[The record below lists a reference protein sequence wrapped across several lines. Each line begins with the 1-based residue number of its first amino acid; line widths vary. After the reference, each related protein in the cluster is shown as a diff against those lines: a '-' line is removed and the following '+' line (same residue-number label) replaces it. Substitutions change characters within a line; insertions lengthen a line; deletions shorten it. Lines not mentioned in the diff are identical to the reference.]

1 MVLAVLRTS
10 QGNAGEG
17 VPVRAELRLGS
28 LSPSTE
34 QIRGPGGGS
43 KSGTWRNLA

>member
-10 QGNAGEG
+10 QGNAEG
-17 VPVRAELRLGS
+17 VPVRAELRLES

-43 KSGTWRNLA
+43 KSGMWRNLA